1 MKAKSSFRLSLFTL
15 FFGTLLVLV
24 LTFSGCGTAGNIQ
37 QASQFQGNTNVT
49 VVMSSTANSQLSEFD
64 IGITGIALGSQSGKS
79 VTLYS
84 VPAGTEQGIEFIH
97 ANGQAE
103 PFTTA
108 SVPQGV
114 YTTAT
119 VSIDN
124 SAFTCVT
131 LSSTGGVATST
142 FAYGATATNSPS
154 TTVTVNLPSTLTIT
168 GTGMVLHF
176 DLSVA
181 QSATYQNCL
190 SQGIQPFSITPTFTL
205 TSSAVSAG
213 ATNNNQVR
221 DVFGQITATG
231 TNGSFSLALP
241 ASFAM
246 ASPGTPRILNVVPTA
261 SPVFEGVSGLS
272 SLALGMFV
280 EVDGGIQSDGSLAA
294 SRIAVRDPGT
304 SNMSILR
311 GPVLMIGTSSPSG
324 IGPAMW
330 ALGTQQQGF
339 FLNSHLATDPAAYT
353 LASAGFQISGE
364 LPNLLNLPFVPK
376 FDASNIVPG
385 QNVYV
390 TTNVTQPGSAGY
402 APVSTITLVPQTI
415 NGSLVGS
422 TQAGNFTDY
431 TVQLASYDL
440 FPTLAVQPGQGTLLN
455 NPGMVEV
462 YVDNSTQ
469 RLNTQALALGNT
481 LRFYGLVF
489 NDNGTLRMDCAQI
502 NDGVTASSQSN
513 SAAGMVRGKTR
524 ILFEK
529 TAGSTRKVV
538 TITSP
543 SAKH

>member
-1 MKAKSSFRLSLFTL
+1 MKAKSGFGVYPFTL
-15 FFGTLLVLV
+15 LFGTLLVFALAI
-24 LTFSGCGTAGNIQ
+24 SGCGTAGNMERVP
-37 QASQFQGNTNVT
+37 QFQGNTNVT

-64 IGITGIALGSQSGKS
+64 IGITGISLGSQSGKS
-79 VTLYS
+79 VTLYA
-84 VPAGTEQGIEFIH
+84 VPPGTEQGIEFIH
-97 ANGQAE
+97 ANGQAD
-103 PFTTA
+103 PFSTV

-119 VSIDN
+119 VTVDN

-131 LSSTGGVATST
+131 LSSTGGLATST
-142 FAYGATATNSPS
+142 FAYGASATNAPA
-154 TTVTVNLPSTLTIT
+154 TTVTVNLPSPLTIT

-181 QSATYQNCL
+181 QSAAYQKCL

-205 TSSAVSAG
+205 TSSAVPAS

-221 DVFGQITATG
+221 DVFGQIKATR
-231 TNGSFSLALP
+231 TNGTLSIALP

-246 ASPGTPRILNVVPTA
+246 ASPGTPRTLNVVTTA
-261 SPVFEGVSGLS
+261 GPVFEGVTGFS
-272 SLALGMFV
+272 SLTLGMFV
-280 EVDGGIQSDGSLAA
+280 EIDGAIQSDGSLAA

-304 SNMSILR
+304 SNLSVLR
-311 GPVLMIGTSSPSG
+311 GPVLQIGNSSPTG

-339 FLNSHLATDPAAYT
+339 FLNSNLATDPAGYT
-353 LASAGFQISGE
+353 LASASFQISGE
-364 LPNLLNLPFVPK
+364 LQNLLNLPFVPK

-390 TTNVTQPGSAGY
+390 STNVTQAARDGY
-402 APVSTITLVPQTI
+402 IPVNTVTLVPQTI
-415 NGSLVGS
+415 NGLVIGS

-440 FPTLAVQPGQGTLLN
+440 FPTLAVQPGQRLLLN
-455 NPGMVEV
+455 NPGIVEV

-469 RLNTQALALGNT
+469 RLNTQSLALGST

-489 NDNGTLRMDCAQI
+489 NDNGTLRMDCGQI

-513 SAAGMVRGKTR
+513 SAAGMVKGQSK
-524 ILFEK
+524 ILYQK
-529 TAGSTRKVV
+529 TAGSIRQVV

-543 SAKH
+543 SAKQ

>member
-1 MKAKSSFRLSLFTL
+1 MKAKSSSCAYSFTP
-15 FFGTLLVLV
+15 FFGTLLLV
-24 LTFSGCGTAGNIQ
+24 TLTFSSCGTTRNLQ
-37 QASQFQGNTNVT
+37 TVPQFQGNTNVT

-64 IGITGIALGSQSGKS
+64 IGITGISLVSQSGKS

-84 VPAGTEQGIEFIH
+84 LPPGTEQGVEFIH
-97 ANGQAE
+97 ANGQAD
-103 PFTTA
+103 PFLTV
-108 SVPQGV
+108 SVPQGI
-114 YTTAT
+114 YKTAT
-119 VSIDN
+119 VAVDN

-131 LSSTGGVATST
+131 LSSTGGLATST
-142 FAYGATATNSPS
+142 FAYGGTATSAPT
-154 TTVTVNLPSTLTIT
+154 TTVTVNLPSPITIT
-168 GTGMVLHF
+168 GTGMLLHF

-181 QSATYQNCL
+181 QSATYQSCL
-190 SQGIQPFSITPTFTL
+190 SQGIQPFSITPTLTL
-205 TSSAVSAG
+205 SSSSLPASATS
-213 ATNNNQVR
+213 NNQVR

-246 ASPGTPRILNVVPTA
+246 ASPGTPRILKVVPTA
-261 SPVFEGVSGLS
+261 APVFEGVSGLS

-280 EVDGGIQSDGSLAA
+280 EIDGGIQSDGSLAA

-339 FLNSHLATDPAAYT
+339 FLNNHLATDPAAYT
-353 LASAGFQISGE
+353 LASASFQISGE

-402 APVSTITLVPQTI
+402 APVNTITLVPQTI
-415 NGSLVGS
+415 NGSVVGS

-431 TVQLASYDL
+431 TIQLAPYDL
-440 FPTLAVQPGQGTLLN
+440 FPTLAVQPGQRVLLS
-455 NPGMVEV
+455 NPSVIEV
-462 YVDNSTQ
+462 YVDTSTQ
-469 RLNTQALALGNT
+469 RLNTQSLALGNT

-489 NDNGTLRMDCAQI
+489 NDNGTLRMDCAQV

-513 SAAGMVRGKTR
+513 SAAGMVRGKTK
-524 ILFEK
+524 ILYQK
-529 TAGSTRKVV
+529 TAGSTRKVI

-543 SAKH
+543 STKQ